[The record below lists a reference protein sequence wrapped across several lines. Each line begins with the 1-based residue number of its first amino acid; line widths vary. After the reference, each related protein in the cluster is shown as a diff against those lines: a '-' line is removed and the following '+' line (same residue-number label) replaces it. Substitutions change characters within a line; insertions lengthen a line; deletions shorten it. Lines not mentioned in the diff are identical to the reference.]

1 MGRQKG
7 RHLQVAAKQLVA
19 RDPDAFSI
27 DFRENKARLKELDLV
42 EHSTEERNKLA
53 GAITNEMKKLK
64 AREKEEA

>member
-7 RHLQVAAKQLVA
+7 RHLKVAAKQLVA

-27 DFRENKARLKELDLV
+27 DFKENKGKLKEMDLV
-42 EHSTEERNKLA
+42 EHSREERNKLA

-64 AREKEEA
+64 AREKAEE